1 MNFFKLK
8 NEQIAFVFLVF
19 GVMTIMS
26 GGRALFTEVGVSTR
40 GNIVPLVL
48 WFNFIAGFFYI
59 IAGISTFKLKACV
72 KKLSV
77 LLAILNILVWLY
89 LVNHIYQG
97 GLYEN
102 KTLVAMTFRTV
113 FWISFAIYFH
123 KSDIFKKTECRC

>member
-1 MNFFKLK
+1 MDLLNKK
-8 NEQIAFVFLVF
+8 HILVSLLIMIF
-19 GVMTIMS
+19 GTLTVIS
-26 GGRALFTEVGVSTR
+26 GWKSLFTESGVNSR

-48 WFNFIAGFFYI
+48 WFNFIAGFFYV
-59 IAGISTFKLKACV
+59 IAGISTFKLKSCV
-72 KKLSV
+72 KKLSAVLAVLSSFV
-77 LLAILNILVWLY
+77 LLY
-89 LVNHIYQG
+89 LINHIYQG